1 MNVLAPAV
9 LLDAPALL
17 GRGLDAVDVAVVN
30 ALGEPS
36 GAAPVRLCDLAGDAS
51 AVLSVSITGVWAGR
65 NPEQAEQVLLGG
77 LAPRLV
83 AELVVACGEA
93 WRAEAEAVVD
103 LVLVSRLEELAS
115 LPMAMRAGGIRVHAD
130 AIPDLLA
137 PVVQHPQAV
146 WLV

>member
-30 ALGEPS
+30 ALGERC
-36 GAAPVRLCDLAGDAS
+36 GTAPVRLRDLAGNAS
-51 AVLSVSITGVWAGR
+51 AVLSVSITAVGADQ
-65 NPEQAEQVLLGG
+65 NSEEAEQVLLGT

-83 AELVVACGEA
+83 ADLVAACGEA
-93 WRAEAEAVVD
+93 WRAEAETVVD
-103 LVLVSRLEELAS
+103 LVLASRLEELAS
-115 LPMAMRAGGIRVHAD
+115 LPMAMRAGCLRVDSD
-130 AIPDLLA
+130 AIEDLLA